1 MNIIIAFYILLDI
14 AFIGFFT
21 VLFRQRIREEKEKA
35 GAEPEIKVD
44 LECRKTLGCDPAGC
58 AECVRAAAAQR

>member
-21 VLFRQRIREEKEKA
+21 VLFRQRIREEKEKT
-35 GAEPEIKVD
+35 GAEPEVKVD

>member
-35 GAEPEIKVD
+35 GAEPEVKVD
-44 LECRKTLGCDPAGC
+44 LECRKALGGDPAGC

>member
-14 AFIGFFT
+14 AFIGFFA
-21 VLFRQRIREEKEKA
+21 VLFKQRIREEKEKA
-35 GAEPEIKVD
+35 GAEPEVKVD
-44 LECRKTLGCDPAGC
+44 LECRETLGCNPAGC

>member
-14 AFIGFFT
+14 AFIGFFAM
-21 VLFRQRIREEKEKA
+21 LFKQRIREEREKKAAEAA
-35 GAEPEIKVD
+35 GVD
-44 LECRKTLGCDPAGC
+44 MACGKALGCDPAGC

>member
-21 VLFRQRIREEKEKA
+21 MLFRQRIREEKEKA
-35 GAEPEIKVD
+35 CTEPEVKVD

>member
-14 AFIGFFT
+14 AFIGFFAM
-21 VLFRQRIREEKEKA
+21 LFRPRIREEKEKA
-35 GAEPEIKVD
+35 GAEPEVKVD

>member
-14 AFIGFFT
+14 AFIGFFAM
-21 VLFRQRIREEKEKA
+21 LFRQRIREEKA
-35 GAEPEIKVD
+35 GAEPEVKVD

>member
-14 AFIGFFT
+14 AFIGFF
-21 VLFRQRIREEKEKA
+21 VMLFRQRIREEKEKA
-35 GAEPEIKVD
+35 GAEPEVKVD